1 MGPVSEA
8 NSKSWGISPPGGSA
22 RGGGNVL
29 ELAAQFD
36 FLDEEG
42 IASRAIF
49 GALVWKVSLVGVG
62 EFAGGSEG
70 FVGGSE
76 GLVDSHKNLQGQYR
90 LDAIAL
96 I

>member
-1 MGPVSEA
+1 V
-8 NSKSWGISPPGGSA
+8 
-22 RGGGNVL
+22 GGNVL
-29 ELAAQFD
+29 ESAAQFD

-49 GALVWKVSLVGVG
+49 GALVWKVSLVGVASRG
-62 EFAGGSEG
+62 RERG

-76 GLVDSHKNLQGQYR
+76 GLVDSHKTSKGQYR